1 MPCGML
7 TSARCHPGGR
17 PVLTSARCHPGG
29 RPVLTSAW
37 PMLMSAL
44 TGKRVNGPGAHRLV
58 SGSHQQEVPTCQCCV
73 SEKEKVNELVG
84 VHVELG
90 LLLALGRLGQ
100 FGLFL
105 LFSFSFSFSYWHTGP
120 TCQRCFLPL
129 QLDPTCQP
137 LRDSVRRPS
146 DPVRRRLW
154 HPKCL
159 KIQISNFGNQITS
172 LKWRKDLINDK

>member
-73 SEKEKVNELVG
+73 SEKRKRKRVSG
-84 VHVELG
+84 PPCWTGPPPGLG
-90 LLLALGRLGQ
+90 PPGPIRPISSLLIFFFLLLLTYRPHVSAVLPPLA
-100 FGLFL
+100 
-105 LFSFSFSFSYWHTGP
+105 TGP
-120 TCQRCFLPL
+120 HVSASAGFCAA
-129 QLDPTCQP
+129 
-137 LRDSVRRPS
+137 
-146 DPVRRRLW
+146 
-154 HPKCL
+154 
-159 KIQISNFGNQITS
+159 S
-172 LKWRKDLINDK
+172 LGSGAAQAVTP